1 MPAPD
6 ISSVDRRYERGL
18 ARAAAGDWF
27 EAHEELE
34 LAWRACADDERDFF
48 QGLVHV
54 VVSAYQH
61 GRGRPVGRERQR
73 AKAIRRLTPY
83 APVHRGLDVAALLDA
98 LDRPEPDL
106 RHQLVQQIA
115 QPPVAM
121 EEEEQAEG
129 DEQRS

>member
-6 ISSVDRRYERGL
+6 DSSVAHRYRRGL
-18 ARAAAGDWF
+18 ELAAAGAWF

-34 LAWRACADDERDFF
+34 LAWRGCAPGERDFF

-61 GRGRPVGRERQR
+61 GRGRPVGSERQR
-73 AKAIRRLTPY
+73 EKAIRRLTPY

-98 LDRPEPDL
+98 LHRPEPDL
-106 RHQLVQQIA
+106 RHQLVQEVA

-121 EEEEQAEG
+121 EEQQQPERHEHDA
-129 DEQRS
+129 